1 MADRPEQDKG
11 ADTPDQ
17 NWLKPDLSSV
27 SQLLCTP
34 QEMATIMDD
43 RPGPAG
49 GTFSE
54 SLSECANRIVS
65 DQSKNELQKAL
76 AFKNLIVDTEK
87 LEKKGQGGDI
97 KLLTDG
103 NGNVTGFD
111 ISFPI
116 QRK

>member
-11 ADTPDQ
+11 ADIPYQD
-17 NWLKPDLSSV
+17 WLKPDLSSV

-34 QEMATIMDD
+34 QEMAKILDD
-43 RPGPAG
+43 KPGPAG

-54 SLSECANRIVS
+54 SLSACANRIVS
-65 DQSKNELQKAL
+65 DKTRDEQQNAL
-76 AFKNLIVDTEK
+76 AFKSLIVDTEK

-97 KLLTDG
+97 NLITDAG
-103 NGNVTGFD
+103 GNVTGFD

-116 QRK
+116 QKQ